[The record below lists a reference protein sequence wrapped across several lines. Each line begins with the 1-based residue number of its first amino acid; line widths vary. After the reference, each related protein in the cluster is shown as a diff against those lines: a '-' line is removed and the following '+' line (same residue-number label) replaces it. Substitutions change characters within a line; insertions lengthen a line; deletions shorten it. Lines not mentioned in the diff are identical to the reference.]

1 MAPFCKAGKI
11 SLPQLLSPC
20 EFSQQGE
27 QLKCLKLYKVLILCP
42 LIKNGW
48 ECRTWIPSASC
59 LWYRFL
65 WKQGL
70 KPESNALL
78 VFHCFDRKGWSQYF
92 PQEGLGGAGQ
102 DLFAYSL
109 CAAGTAFTCYKVFG
123 FKLSYRKFS
132 SSASTHCAGMD
143 KLTANIGRDILSTS
157 TALYF
162 LSLITWYFPWCCLLY
177 SLLLG
182 KFLFKIKADAS
193 LTGEEPNEFIKSQ
206 ASCWT
211 DSRAIQLLQ
220 SVALP
225 TRFKDQ
231 QVTSHHFWQALVLE
245 KSWLLVD

>member
-11 SLPQLLSPC
+11 SLPHLLSPC

-48 ECRTWIPSASC
+48 ECGTWIPSASC

-65 WKQGL
+65 WKQGVQIRS
-70 KPESNALL
+70 KCSFGVSLL
-78 VFHCFDRKGWSQYF
+78 W
-92 PQEGLGGAGQ
+92 QEGLEPIFPPGGAGGSRQ
-102 DLFAYSL
+102 DLFGYSL
-109 CAAGTAFTCYKVFG
+109 CAAGTEFTCYKVFG

-143 KLTANIGRDILSTS
+143 KLTANIGRDIPSTS

-182 KFLFKIKADAS
+182 RFLFKIKADAS

-245 KSWLLVD
+245 KTWLLVD